1 MDKIIHRSDERGH
14 MDHGW
19 LKTWH
24 SFSFASYFDKDKL
37 NFGTLR
43 VLNDDIVEPA
53 EGFGTHPHDNMEI
66 VTIPLEGELEH
77 KDSTGH
83 VEVIRPNDIQ
93 IMSAGSGLY
102 HSEYNHS
109 DKNLVNLL
117 QIWVFPKERNIRPRY
132 DQMKLNP
139 EDRKNNI
146 HTFVSPVKGKDKLW
160 INQDAYFSQCELD
173 KSKKITYKIQ
183 NSGNGVY
190 VFLINGQIKIA
201 DETLSKRD
209 AIGIWN
215 TGEIEITAE
224 EDARILF
231 VDIPMKR

>member
-1 MDKIIHRSDERGH
+1 MDKIIHRSNDRGH

-83 VEVIRPNDIQ
+83 VEVIKPEDVQ

-132 DQMKLNP
+132 DQMKLHP
-139 EDRKNNI
+139 EDRKNKI
-146 HTFVSPVKGKDKLW
+146 QTFVSPVKAKDKLW
-160 INQDAYFSQCELD
+160 INQDAFFSQCQLD
-173 KSKKITYKIQ
+173 KSQKINYKIQ
-183 NSGNGVY
+183 KEGNGVY
-190 VFLINGQIKIA
+190 VFLINGKIKIA
-201 DETLSKRD
+201 DEILSKRD

-215 TGEIEITAE
+215 KDEVEITAE
-224 EDARILF
+224 EDSRILF
-231 VDIPMKR
+231 VDIPMTR

>member
-1 MDKIIHRSDERGH
+1 MNKIIHRSNERGH

-37 NFGTLR
+37 NFGLLR
-43 VLNDDIVEPA
+43 VLNDDIVEAA
-53 EGFGTHPHDNMEI
+53 EGFGSHPHDNMEI
-66 VTIPLEGELEH
+66 VTIPLDGELEH

-83 VEVIRPNDIQ
+83 VEVIKPNDVQ

-117 QIWVFPKERNIRPRY
+117 QIWVFPKERNIKPRY
-132 DQMKLNP
+132 DQITLDSR
-139 EDRKNNI
+139 DRKNKI
-146 HTFVSPVKGKDKLW
+146 HTFVSPVKGKEKLW

-173 KSKKITYKIQ
+173 KSKKINYKIQ
-183 NSGNGVY
+183 KEGNGVY
-190 VFLINGQIKIA
+190 IFLINGQIKIE
-201 DETLSKRD
+201 DEILSKRD
-209 AIGIWN
+209 AIGIWD
-215 TGEIEITAE
+215 TSDVEITAE
-224 EDARILF
+224 EDSRILF
-231 VDIPMKR
+231 VDIPMTK

>member
-1 MDKIIHRSDERGH
+1 MNKIIHRSKERGH

-37 NFGTLR
+37 NFGLLR
-43 VLNDDIVEPA
+43 VLNDDIVEA
-53 EGFGTHPHDNMEI
+53 GEGFGSHPHDNMEI

-83 VEVIRPNDIQ
+83 VEVIKPNDVQ

-117 QIWVFPKERNIRPRY
+117 QIWVFPKERNIKPRY
-132 DQMKLNP
+132 DQMTLDP
-139 EDRKNNI
+139 RDRKNKI
-146 HTFVSPVKGKDKLW
+146 HTFVSPVKGKEKLW
-160 INQDAYFSQCELD
+160 INQDAYFSQCELE

-183 NSGNGVY
+183 KEGNGVY
-190 VFLINGQIKIA
+190 IFLINGQIKIE
-201 DETLSKRD
+201 DEILSKRD
-209 AIGIWN
+209 AIGIWD
-215 TGEIEITAE
+215 TSDIEITAE
-224 EDARILF
+224 EESRILF
-231 VDIPMKR
+231 VDIPMAK

>member
-1 MDKIIHRSDERGH
+1 

-37 NFGTLR
+37 NFGLLR
-43 VLNDDIVEPA
+43 VLNDDIVEAA

-83 VEVIRPNDIQ
+83 VEVIRPNDVQ

-117 QIWVFPKERNIRPRY
+117 QVWVFPKERNIKPRY
-132 DQMKLNP
+132 DQITLDPK
-139 EDRKNNI
+139 DRKNKI
-146 HTFVSPVKGKDKLW
+146 HTFVSPVKGKEKLW
-160 INQDAYFSQCELD
+160 INQDSFFSQCELD
-173 KSKKITYKIQ
+173 KSNKITYKIQ
-183 NSGNGVY
+183 KEGNGVY
-190 VFLINGQIKIA
+190 VFLINGQIKIVN
-201 DETLSKRD
+201 EVLMKRD
-209 AIGIWN
+209 AIGIWD
-215 TGEIEITAE
+215 TSDVDITAE
-224 EDARILF
+224 EDSRILF
-231 VDIPMKR
+231 VDVPMTK